1 MVDLAIGVGGIIIVF
16 AIAYITSVRKKRR
29 AEAENE

>member
-29 AEAENE
+29 ADAENE